1 MTAIRGG
8 ARLSGP
14 ISASVLLHA
23 AAIAVV
29 AIRPATPPM
38 PPLFSV
44 ELLAA
49 PTGARTIGELRPAPP
64 EPAAAPEPS
73 PAPGRP
79 TPPAPA
85 KPRAPG
91 KSVALAGR
99 KPAKAARAKAAA
111 PPAIASTKAGGAAA
125 PSPSPSPAPLP
136 PTPTKTAG
144 AAAAGGPTGDKGSD
158 VATVRT
164 EGTAFPFPG
173 YLSNIVRQIAL
184 NFRPRSPAASLKCE
198 VAFLLHR
205 DGSVTNL
212 RFVSRSGSY
221 AFDLEAQGA
230 IEAAARSKSFG
241 ALPTDFADDVLPVTF
256 SFDPRLVR

>member
-29 AIRPATPPM
+29 AIRPASPPM

-64 EPAAAPEPS
+64 EPAAAPAPS

-91 KSVALAGR
+91 TSVALAGR
-99 KPAKAARAKAAA
+99 KPAKAASAKAAA
-111 PPAIASTKAGGAAA
+111 PPTVASTRTGAAG
-125 PSPSPSPAPLP
+125 APLP
-136 PTPTKTAG
+136 SPLPPAPAKSAG